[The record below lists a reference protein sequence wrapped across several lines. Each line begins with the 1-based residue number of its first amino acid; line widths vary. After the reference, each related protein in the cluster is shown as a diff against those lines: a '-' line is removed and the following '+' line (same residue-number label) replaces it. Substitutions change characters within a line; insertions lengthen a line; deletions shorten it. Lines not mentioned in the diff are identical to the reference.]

1 MIDDRSQ
8 RSPVTSLFTW
18 FMSRGV
24 GVFRV
29 PFDSDTE
36 RTSFRDRALLF
47 RFDDGAVLPWQ

>member
-8 RSPVTSLFTW
+8 RSLVTSLFTW

-29 PFDSDTE
+29 PFDTE